1 MSVKMFHLATG
12 ERVIAKAQEVV
23 EVVAKEEGDE
33 SESPKKVLGY
43 MFEQPHVV
51 IYENDKIVASEE
63 DGVTLDISMTPWQL
77 LSKNVKIPVSTA
89 LVWAIVDPIDSVVD
103 MYIKRV
109 FPEDS
114 VELNEETTD
123 E

>member
-23 EVVAKEEGDE
+23 AKEEGDE
-33 SESPKKVLGY
+33 SESLKKVLGY

-51 IYENDKIVASEE
+51 IYENDKVVTSEE

-77 LSKNVKIPVSTA
+77 LSKNAKIPVSA
-89 LVWAIVDPIDSVVD
+89 SLVWAIVDPIDSVVD